1 MMVNGAFYNV
11 ICCHLDGVSCLV
23 VAHQGIVFLLISNT
37 SGLSSS
43 QVEVNRLC
51 PRTPSLLLLRQTR
64 VPECSLT
71 AST

>member
-11 ICCHLDGVSCLV
+11 ICCHLDGVFCLV

-37 SGLSSS
+37 SGLSFS
-43 QVEVNRLC
+43 QVEVNR
-51 PRTPSLLLLRQTR
+51 PSFLLFRQTR
-64 VPECSLT
+64 VPDCSLP